1 MTPSRD
7 LGEARTSCG
16 AIATKDFSILM
27 PRPGWQEILGL
38 MFADT

>member
-7 LGEARTSCG
+7 LGEAGKSFPT
-16 AIATKDFSILM
+16 IATKDFSILM
-27 PRPGWQEILGL
+27 PRPGWQKILGL